1 MLTDSSLCDPLDLPR
16 REERPRARGRTM
28 VIDTGAPT
36 RWFTDVVESHGDLV
50 DAVKFGWG
58 TCLVTR
64 DVKTKIDVCRA
75 AGIEAYFGGTLF
87 ERYAAASAVE
97 DWRALC
103 RATGCTTV
111 EISHGTV
118 VMSNAEKAHWVAEV
132 AREFTVISE
141 VGFKDGGRSMALGPA
156 AWVDAVR
163 TDLAAGATTVTLEA
177 RESGRSGFCTAAGDV
192 REDVLGALDASGI
205 DRDRLLFE
213 APTRDLQV
221 ALLRRYGVGVNLG
234 NVALSD
240 VVGLETLRL
249 GLRADTFGG
258 V

>member
-1 MLTDSSLCDPLDLPR
+1 MLTDSSLCAPLDLVSRGEKPR
-16 REERPRARGRTM
+16 SRGRTM
-28 VIDTGAPT
+28 AIDTGTPT
-36 RWFTDVVESHGDLV
+36 RWFEDVIESHGELL

-64 DVKTKIDVCRA
+64 DIKTKIDICRA
-75 AGIEAYFGGTLF
+75 AGVDAYFGGTLF
-87 ERYAAASAVE
+87 ERYAAAGAVAE
-97 DWRALC
+97 WRELC

-111 EISHGTV
+111 EISNGTV
-118 VMSNAEKAHWVAEV
+118 EMTNAEKAGWVTEV

-141 VGFKDGGRSMALGPA
+141 VGFKDGGRSMALTPA
-156 AWVDAVR
+156 EWAEAVR
-163 TDLAAGATTVTLEA
+163 LDLTAGASAVTLEA
-177 RESGRSGFCTAAGDV
+177 RESGRSGFCTPDGEPRD
-192 REDVLGALDASGI
+192 DVLDALDAAGL

-213 APTRDLQV
+213 APNRPLQV
-221 ALLRRYGVGVNLG
+221 HLLRRYGAGVNLG
-234 NVALSD
+234 NVALTD

>member
-1 MLTDSSLCDPLDLPR
+1 MLTDSSLCAPLDLPP
-16 REERPRARGRTM
+16 REDKPRTRGRTM

-36 RWFTDVVESHGDLV
+36 RWFEDVVESHGDLV

-64 DVKTKIDVCRA
+64 DVKTKIDICRA

-87 ERYAAASAVE
+87 ERYAAAGAVE
-97 DWRALC
+97 EWRALC

-118 VMSNAEKAHWVAEV
+118 VMSNAEKAGWVAEV

-141 VGFKDGGRSMALGPA
+141 VGFKDGGRSMALTPA
-156 AWVDAVR
+156 AWVEAVR
-163 TDLAAGATTVTLEA
+163 ADLTAGAATVTLEA
-177 RESGRSGFCTAAGDV
+177 RESGRSGFCTAAGEARD
-192 REDVLGALDASGI
+192 DVLGALDASGI

-221 ALLRRYGVGVNLG
+221 TLLRRYGVGVNLG

>member
-1 MLTDSSLCDPLDLPR
+1 MLTDSSYCASLDLPA
-16 REERPRARGRTM
+16 REDKPRARGRTM
-28 VIDTGAPT
+28 VIDTGTPT
-36 RWFTDVVESHGDLV
+36 RWFEDVVESHGDLV

-64 DVKTKIDVCRA
+64 DIKTKIDVCRA

-87 ERYAAASAVE
+87 ERYAAAGAVA
-97 DWRALC
+97 DWRELC
-103 RATGCTTV
+103 RATGCSTV
-111 EISHGTV
+111 EISHGTIR
-118 VMSNAEKAHWVAEV
+118 MSNAEKARWVREV
-132 AREFTVISE
+132 AQEFTVISE
-141 VGFKDGGRSMALGPA
+141 VGFKDGGRSMALSPEE
-156 AWVDAVR
+156 WVAAVR
-163 TDLAAGATTVTLEA
+163 TDLEAGAATVTLEA
-177 RESGRSGFCTAAGDV
+177 RESGRSGFCTPEGEA

-221 ALLRRYGVGVNLG
+221 CLLRRYGAAVNLG
-234 NVALSD
+234 NVAPTD

>member
-1 MLTDSSLCDPLDLPR
+1 MLTDSSLCAPLDLAARGEKPR
-16 REERPRARGRTM
+16 DRGRTM
-28 VIDTGAPT
+28 VIDTGTPT
-36 RWFTDVVESHGDLV
+36 RWFEDVVESHADLI

-64 DVKTKIDVCRA
+64 DIKTKIDVCRA

-87 ERYAAASAVE
+87 ERYAAAGAVE

-118 VMSNAEKAHWVAEV
+118 VMSNVDKARWVAEM
-132 AREFTVISE
+132 AGEFAVISE
-141 VGFKDGGRSMALGPA
+141 VGFKDGGRSMALSA
-156 AWVDAVR
+156 DEWVEAVR
-163 TDLAAGATTVTLEA
+163 LDLQAGAGTVTLEA
-177 RESGRSGFCTAAGDV
+177 RESGRSGFCTSDGQA

-221 ALLRRYGVGVNLG
+221 TLLRRYGAGVNLG
-234 NVALSD
+234 NVALTD

>member
-1 MLTDSSLCDPLDLPR
+1 MLTDSSLCAPLDLPAR
-16 REERPRARGRTM
+16 GEKPRTRGRTM
-28 VIDTGAPT
+28 VIDTGTPT
-36 RWFTDVVESHGDLV
+36 RWFEDVVESHADLI

-64 DVKTKIDVCRA
+64 DIKTKIDVCRA

-87 ERYAAASAVE
+87 ERYAAAGAVD

-118 VMSNAEKAHWVAEV
+118 VMSNVEKARWVAEV
-132 AREFTVISE
+132 AGEFTVISE
-141 VGFKDGGRSMALGPA
+141 VGFKDGGRSMALTA
-156 AWVDAVR
+156 AEWVDAVR
-163 TDLAAGATTVTLEA
+163 LDLAAGACTVTLEA
-177 RESGRSGFCTAAGDV
+177 RESGRSGFCTSDGRA

-221 ALLRRYGVGVNLG
+221 TLLRRYGAGVNLG
-234 NVALSD
+234 NVALTD

>member
-1 MLTDSSLCDPLDLPR
+1 MLSDSPLCAPLHLPS
-16 REERPRARGRTM
+16 REDRPRPRGRTM
-28 VIDTGAPT
+28 AIDTGTPT
-36 RWFTDVVESHGDLV
+36 RWFEDVVESHGDLV

-64 DVKTKIDVCRA
+64 DIKTKIDVCRS

-87 ERYAAASAVE
+87 ERFAAAGAVDE
-97 DWRALC
+97 WRELC
-103 RATGCTTV
+103 RACGCTIV
-111 EISHGTV
+111 EISNGTV
-118 VMSNAEKAHWVAEV
+118 VMSNAEKARWVTEV

-141 VGFKDGGRSMALGPA
+141 VGFKDGGRSMALGA
-156 AWVDAVR
+156 IEWVEAVR
-163 TDLAAGATTVTLEA
+163 SDVSAGASTVTLEA
-177 RESGRSGFCTAAGDV
+177 RESGRSGFCTPTGEP
-192 REDVLGALDASGI
+192 REDVLTALDASGL

-221 ALLRRYGVGVNLG
+221 HLLRRYGVGVNLG
-234 NVALSD
+234 NVALTD
-240 VVGLETLRL
+240 LVGLETLRL

>member
-1 MLTDSSLCDPLDLPR
+1 MLTDSSLCTPLDLAVR
-16 REERPRARGRTM
+16 GEKPRARGRTM

-36 RWFTDVVESHGDLV
+36 RWFEDVVESHADLI

-64 DVKTKIDVCRA
+64 DIKTKIDVCRA

-87 ERYAAASAVE
+87 ERYAAAGAVD

-118 VMSNAEKAHWVAEV
+118 VMSNVEKARWVAEM
-132 AREFTVISE
+132 AGEFAVISE
-141 VGFKDGGRSMALGPA
+141 VGFKDGGRSMALSA
-156 AWVDAVR
+156 DEWVEAVR
-163 TDLAAGATTVTLEA
+163 LDLEAGAGTVTLEA
-177 RESGRSGFCTAAGDV
+177 RESGRSGFCTSDGQA

-221 ALLRRYGVGVNLG
+221 TLLRRYGAGVNLG
-234 NVALSD
+234 NVALTD
-240 VVGLETLRL
+240 AVGLETLRL